1 MPGLPSLSIISVL
14 VFILSVEVSKYPSLS
29 INSILG
35 FSQLIGFSEYP
46 SPLII
51 TVLGVTQSDELSKN
65 VVSPDIE
72 VFPEGIEELVCVEVE
87 NVTVDVVGVE
97 VL

>member
-1 MPGLPSLSIISVL
+1 M

-51 TVLGVTQSDELSKN
+51 PLLDVTQSDVVSKN
-65 VVSPDIE
+65 VVSPD
-72 VFPEGIEELVCVEVE
+72 VGVSPEGIEEIVGVEVT
-87 NVTVDVVGVE
+87 NVTVDVFGVE